1 MNNFKL
7 TDFDFKYVPSA
18 KTNVLET
25 LKRFGFE
32 PPSED
37 VKYQKKWLRIRHSAS
52 INDRLKK

>member
-1 MNNFKL
+1 MKTIEIL
-7 TDFDFKYVPSA
+7 DVKFKYVPSA

-37 VKYQKKWLRIRHSAS
+37 IKFQKKWHKVRNLAA
-52 INDRLKK
+52 INDGVKK

>member
-1 MNNFKL
+1 MKNIEILNVN
-7 TDFDFKYVPSA
+7 FKYVPSA

>member
-37 VKYQKKWLRIRHSAS
+37 VKYQKKWHRVRNSAT
-52 INDRLKK
+52 INEKKQ